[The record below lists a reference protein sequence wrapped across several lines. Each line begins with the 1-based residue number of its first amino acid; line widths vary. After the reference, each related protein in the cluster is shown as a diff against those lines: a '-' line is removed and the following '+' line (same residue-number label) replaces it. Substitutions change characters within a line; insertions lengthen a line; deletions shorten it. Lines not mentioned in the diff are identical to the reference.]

1 MRNGA
6 RLGMHRLVPKSIIC
20 LREGYTR
27 QALLADLGAGVTVG
41 IVALPLAMAFAIASG
56 LSPERGIFTAI
67 VAGFLIS
74 ALGGSRVQIGGPTGA
89 FVVIV
94 YGIVQKHGYEGLAL
108 ATLMAGVIIV
118 FMGLAGFGS
127 MIKFIPYPVT
137 TGFTSGIALIIFS
150 SQIKDFFGLS
160 MESVPADFVE
170 KWAAYG
176 RHASSFDVRAI
187 AVGAG
192 SIALLVLLRRLGP
205 RVPGPIFVV
214 VLASLLVWL
223 LHLPVATIGSRFGGI
238 PRTLPS
244 PGLPHL
250 SYDKIRILIP
260 EATTIALLSAIESL
274 LSAVVADGM
283 IGTRHR
289 ADSELVAQGIANI
302 GSVLFGG
309 FCATGAIARTVTNIK
324 SGGRTPVAGMVHA
337 VTLFLVLLLL
347 APLAGRIPLA
357 VLAAILI
364 VVAWNM
370 SEIGRFRMLLKAP
383 RSDIAVL
390 LTTFA
395 LTVFADIT
403 VAVGVGM
410 VLASLLFMRRMAEVT
425 GISALTPESANEE
438 DELEERRNAEAVSK
452 LEVPPGVEVFQING
466 PFFFGVAHRLQDIL
480 GRLESPPK
488 VFILRMRRVPA
499 IDATG
504 LQALEEFRDRCAWH
518 GTALLLSGVQPMVL
532 NAFRRAGFDARLGQ
546 DNICENINHALER
559 ARSLLAQPKAP
570 S

>member
-1 MRNGA
+1 MR
-6 RLGMHRLVPKSIIC
+6 RRLV
-20 LREGYTR
+20 
-27 QALLADLGAGVTVG
+27 
-41 IVALPLAMAFAIASG
+41 
-56 LSPERGIFTAI
+56 LS
-67 VAGFLIS
+67 
-74 ALGGSRVQIGGPTGA
+74 
-89 FVVIV
+89 
-94 YGIVQKHGYEGLAL
+94 
-108 ATLMAGVIIV
+108 
-118 FMGLAGFGS
+118 
-127 MIKFIPYPVT
+127 
-137 TGFTSGIALIIFS
+137 
-150 SQIKDFFGLS
+150 
-160 MESVPADFVE
+160 
-170 KWAAYG
+170 
-176 RHASSFDVRAI
+176 
-187 AVGAG
+187 
-192 SIALLVLLRRLGP
+192 
-205 RVPGPIFVV
+205 
-214 VLASLLVWL
+214 ASLL
-223 LHLPVATIGSRFGGI
+223 
-238 PRTLPS
+238 
-244 PGLPHL
+244 
-250 SYDKIRILIP
+250 
-260 EATTIALLSAIESL
+260 
-274 LSAVVADGM
+274 
-283 IGTRHR
+283 
-289 ADSELVAQGIANI
+289 
-302 GSVLFGG
+302 
-309 FCATGAIARTVTNIK
+309 
-324 SGGRTPVAGMVHA
+324 
-337 VTLFLVLLLL
+337 LLLGIVTWGRVALVDHLHDQGYFAKYAQL
-347 APLAGRIPLA
+347 ADRILAGRIPLA

-452 LEVPPGVEVFQING
+452 LRVPPGVEVFQING

-532 NAFRRAGFDARLGQ
+532 NAFRRAGFDAHLGQ

-559 ARSLLAQPKAP
+559 ARSLLAQPKP
-570 S
+570 RNETTDEHR

>member
-1 MRNGA
+1 MRA
-6 RLGMHRLVPKSIIC
+6 
-20 LREGYTR
+20 
-27 QALLADLGAGVTVG
+27 
-41 IVALPLAMAFAIASG
+41 
-56 LSPERGIFTAI
+56 
-67 VAGFLIS
+67 
-74 ALGGSRVQIGGPTGA
+74 
-89 FVVIV
+89 
-94 YGIVQKHGYEGLAL
+94 
-108 ATLMAGVIIV
+108 
-118 FMGLAGFGS
+118 
-127 MIKFIPYPVT
+127 
-137 TGFTSGIALIIFS
+137 
-150 SQIKDFFGLS
+150 
-160 MESVPADFVE
+160 
-170 KWAAYG
+170 
-176 RHASSFDVRAI
+176 
-187 AVGAG
+187 
-192 SIALLVLLRRLGP
+192 
-205 RVPGPIFVV
+205 
-214 VLASLLVWL
+214 
-223 LHLPVATIGSRFGGI
+223 
-238 PRTLPS
+238 
-244 PGLPHL
+244 
-250 SYDKIRILIP
+250 
-260 EATTIALLSAIESL
+260 SAI
-274 LSAVVADGM
+274 
-283 IGTRHR
+283 
-289 ADSELVAQGIANI
+289 
-302 GSVLFGG
+302 
-309 FCATGAIARTVTNIK
+309 
-324 SGGRTPVAGMVHA
+324 
-337 VTLFLVLLLL
+337 LVLLLL

-452 LEVPPGVEVFQING
+452 LRVPPGVEVFQING

-532 NAFRRAGFDARLGQ
+532 NAFRRAGFDARLGR
-546 DNICENINHALER
+546 DNICENINQALER